1 VLLSLFRQIDLR
13 VGRLLLIRSSFEKR
27 ERTLTLSAM
36 CKENGPDEMATPEP
50 KVEGDDDLHER
61 AMKWPEDPVDSVSW
75 LYRVYGQWTYSYM
88 NLVLEKGK
96 NQTKNQTLDGTQ
108 LTQDDLYRVP
118 DAMRS
123 NLLSEKFR

>member
-1 VLLSLFRQIDLR
+1 
-13 VGRLLLIRSSFEKR
+13 
-27 ERTLTLSAM
+27 M
-36 CKENGPDEMATPEP
+36 CKESGPETATPDP

-61 AMKWPEDPVDSVSW
+61 AMRWPEDPVDSVSW
-75 LYRVYGQWTYSYM
+75 LRRIYGQWTYSYM
-88 NLVLEKGK
+88 GLVLTKGK
-96 NQTKNQTLDGTQ
+96 NQKDLTR